1 MNERCEQTCVHCGLP
16 VPLSR
21 QRGESAQFC
30 CFGCRLVYDLGA
42 AARAEGEGDAQPN
55 TLLLRLGL
63 GIFLAMNIMAVTG
76 FFYAQQVYGHA
87 ESSTGYTALSAL
99 FSWLQLLL
107 CSAVMATLGL
117 PLAVDVIDNLRGGGT
132 TGRGLRFRID
142 ANLLILVGVLA
153 AFGLSAYHTLVGRGH
168 LYYDTAAM
176 ILVLVTLGGYLDSRA
191 KQKAASSADDL
202 LAAMPTRAFVRRGRE
217 IVELDCEALSVG
229 DVVRVRPG
237 EALPADGIVIEG
249 ASSVNE
255 STLTGESN
263 PRAVEAG
270 GKVLAGSVN
279 LDGQLWIAATAVGG
293 DRVVARIRQL
303 LHEARLQQP
312 PIQRIADRVS
322 AFFVPLVVLLALGVF
337 AWRAAVGEASDG
349 IFRALAILLISCPC
363 ALGLAAPLATWSAM
377 ARAARRGILFFSAA
391 TLERLAKSR
400 VALFDKTGT
409 LTRHRMRLQSIT
421 CADGVSEEQAL
432 CLAATLES
440 SSTHPIALGLV
451 EAARTRGLQTLEV
464 ECARTVPGRGIEA
477 TIAGERYRIG
487 GQRWVEEAAFAVGC
501 VKSARTHLDSPAAKA
516 NELTTSASTDGASA
530 PSLDAPYAEGIET
543 RESSL
548 PCVYLM
554 SDDRILARIVMAEE
568 LRDDAAKVV
577 AELRQEQV
585 RVRVLTGD
593 QPGPASHVAN
603 QLHVP
608 VRSQLLP
615 ADKLAIVQ
623 RYQQRIGGVVFVGD
637 GINDGPALAAADV
650 GIAVGGATD
659 LARQAGHVHLLSD
672 NLELVPQSIAIAR
685 DAMRRIHLN
694 LIWAF
699 GYNAI
704 GLVLAVAGVL
714 TPIFAASSM
723 VISSL
728 LIVATSRRAGAIDAL
743 DSPDHLAGGL
753 ARRECTS
760 SQTTNDNVD
769 ADPHSDADGRR
780 RGRCEVAAPA

>member
-1 MNERCEQTCVHCGLP
+1 MT
-16 VPLSR
+16 R

-30 CFGCRLVYDLGA
+30 CFGCRLVYDLGSA
-42 AARAEGEGDAQPN
+42 SHAEGDDHARPN

-76 FFYAQQVYGHA
+76 FFYSQQVYGHT
-87 ESSTGYTALSAL
+87 ETSTGYTTLAAL

-117 PLAVDVIDNLRGGGT
+117 PLAVDVIENLRGSAAS
-132 TGRGLRFRID
+132 GRGLRLRID
-142 ANLLILVGVLA
+142 ANLLILIGVLA
-153 AFGLSAYHTLVGRGH
+153 AFGLSAYHTVVGQGH

-202 LAAMPTRAFVRRGRE
+202 LATMPTRAHVRRGDQ
-217 IVELDCEALSVG
+217 IVELACDELIEG

-279 LDGQLWIAATAVGG
+279 LDGQLWVAATAVGG

-312 PIQRIADRVS
+312 PIQRTADCVS

-337 AWRAAVGEASDG
+337 AWRAAVGDASDG
-349 IFRALAILLISCPC
+349 IFRALAVLLISCPC

-409 LTRHRMRLQSIT
+409 LTRHRMRLQCIVS
-421 CADGVSEEQAL
+421 AEGVSEEQVL
-432 CLAATLES
+432 RLAATLES
-440 SSTHPIALGLV
+440 SSTHPIALGLID
-451 EAARTRGLQTLEV
+451 AARIRGLRPLEM
-464 ECARTVPGRGIEA
+464 ENARTVPGRGIEA

-487 GQRWVEEAAFAVGC
+487 GQRWVEEAAFAAGC
-501 VKSARTHLDSPAAKA
+501 VESARTHLDSPAETA
-516 NELTTSASTDGASA
+516 NELTNSAPTDGASA
-530 PSLDAPYAEGIET
+530 PSLDAPCADAVEVG
-543 RESSL
+543 ESSL

-554 SDDRILARIVMAEE
+554 RGDHILARIVMAEE

-577 AELRQEQV
+577 AELRQEKV

-623 RYQQRIGGVVFVGD
+623 RYQQRAGGVVFVGD

-650 GIAVGGATD
+650 GIAVGDATD

-694 LIWAF
+694 LVWAF

-728 LIVATSRRAGAIDAL
+728 LIVATSRRAGEI
-743 DSPDHLAGGL
+743 
-753 ARRECTS
+753 TS
-760 SQTTNDNVD
+760 ETQT
-769 ADPHSDADGRR
+769 PSDARGDAVAGNSVGGRSR
-780 RGRCEVAAPA
+780 RDQPAAAVAASVLVTGRESLA